1 MVYERFVSQS
11 ENDEIVKNTFTI
23 FGYSIVSI
31 IITLLLL
38 WGYNSSANNQFL
50 FIIVYSL
57 IMILYTVVIISIVVM
72 EKNKYESTSYTIIFG
87 STIFMIFLAF
97 FIGVFSI
104 YKFFTTP
111 SSSAM
116 RNEQVLD
123 YTYRR

>member
-23 FGYSIVSI
+23 FGYSITSI

-38 WGYNSSANNQFL
+38 WGYNASLNNQYL
-50 FIIVYSL
+50 FIIIYTL
-57 IMILYTVVIISIVVM
+57 ITILYTVIIISLVVM

-104 YKFFTTP
+104 YKYFTA
-111 SSSAM
+111 SSIKT
-116 RNEQVLD
+116 EQVLD
-123 YTYRR
+123 YSYKR

>member
-11 ENDEIVKNTFTI
+11 ENDDIVKNTFTI

-31 IITLLLL
+31 MITLLLL
-38 WGYNSSANNQFL
+38 WGYNASSNNQYL
-50 FIIVYSL
+50 FIIIYTLITILYAVIIISL
-57 IMILYTVVIISIVVM
+57 IVM

-104 YKFFTTP
+104 YKYFTAP
-111 SSSAM
+111 SM
-116 RNEQVLD
+116 KTEQVLD
-123 YTYRR
+123 YSYRR